1 MVGRA
6 IANLEAV
13 ASAVRVEI
21 EFAELYAALANRARN
36 PDARKLL
43 RAMASDEE
51 LHRSELMDL
60 YEEMLEGQGPSIPPT
75 KRKQE
80 VPLAVEGDYLSV
92 FEAAHAKELDA
103 ERSYREA
110 AQRASDYK
118 KRLLFLTLAETESA
132 HAASIRKVLTRLK
145 RDPHW
150 LDRWDAPSIR
160 RGP

>member
-75 KRKQE
+75 QRERGTALDATDDCQT
-80 VPLAVEGDYLSV
+80 V
-92 FEAAHAKELDA
+92 FEVAYAKELDA
-103 ERSYREA
+103 ERFYREA
-110 AQRASDYK
+110 AQWAIDSK
-118 KRLLFLTLAETESA
+118 TRLLFLTLAETENA
-132 HAASIRKVLTRLK
+132 HAASLRKVLSRLK
-145 RDPHW
+145 QDPGW
-150 LDRWDAPSIR
+150 LERWDDASTHG
-160 RGP
+160 GP